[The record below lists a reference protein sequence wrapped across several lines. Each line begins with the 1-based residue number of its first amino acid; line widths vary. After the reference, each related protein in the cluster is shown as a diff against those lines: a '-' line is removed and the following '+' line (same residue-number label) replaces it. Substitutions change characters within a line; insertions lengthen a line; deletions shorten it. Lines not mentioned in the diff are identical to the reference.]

1 MKWILCVCMLVTQS
15 CPTLCDPMDC
25 SPPGSSVHGI
35 HHVRILEWVAMPFSR
50 GSSPT
55 KGSNLCLLHCR
66 RIPYHLIHQ
75 GKSKIL
81 HILLQIVGAW
91 LFPNLKFKSDNNKI
105 TKLPE
110 MQLELWSFQLRG
122 RTRTE
127 SPDMTCSV
135 PCNCVLVSVWF
146 CSAHYRKVKLPYTFL
161 QIPREVAK
169 GKRWSPGSKQGSESR
184 SVVSVCDPMDCIH
197 GILQARILEWV
208 AFPFRIF
215 PTQRLNP
222 GLPHCRGIFYQLSH
236 KGSPRRHAIWFWV
249 EKRLSCFVFV
259 FVFLTAPCNMWDL
272 NSQTKNQT
280 RTPCTGSLN
289 HSTALGKSQEKI
301 FWWALKDLFWINSAP
316 QPDLTCVCFPAHGFW
331 FPPADLPCKPARVT
345 CVSAPCTILLLF
357 HLSYLLF
364 AWKF

>member
-1 MKWILCVCMLVTQS
+1 
-15 CPTLCDPMDC
+15 
-25 SPPGSSVHGI
+25 
-35 HHVRILEWVAMPFSR
+35 
-50 GSSPT
+50 
-55 KGSNLCLLHCR
+55 
-66 RIPYHLIHQ
+66 
-75 GKSKIL
+75 
-81 HILLQIVGAW
+81 
-91 LFPNLKFKSDNNKI
+91 
-105 TKLPE
+105 

-184 SVVSVCDPMDCIH
+184 SVVSDSLRPH
-197 GILQARILEWV
+197 GLYPWNSPGQNTGVSSLSLQDLPNPEIEPRSPSLQGDSLPAEPQRKPKEACYMVLSRKEVIL
-208 AFPFRIF
+208 F
-215 PTQRLNP
+215 
-222 GLPHCRGIFYQLSH
+222 
-236 KGSPRRHAIWFWV
+236 
-249 EKRLSCFVFV
+249 CFCF
-259 FVFLTAPCNMWDL
+259 FFFLTAPCNMWDL
-272 NSQTKNQT
+272 NSQTKNRT

-301 FWWALKDLFWINSAP
+301 FWWALEDLFWINSAP
-316 QPDLTCVCFPAHGFW
+316 QPDLTCVCFPAHSFW

-357 HLSYLLF
+357 HLS
-364 AWKF
+364 